1 LLVVAVEQVD
11 MDLELHPLVA
21 EEELDLLELT
31 DRLKLQQQE
40 LLTQVAVEV
49 VALID
54 QVDKAEGLE

>member
-1 LLVVAVEQVD
+1 

-54 QVDKAEGLE
+54 QVDAIRS